1 MVDSISNASVNMSQ
15 SQLMQQVQVSLLD
28 KPLETAEAQGEEMVN
43 LIEES
48 GQAAEQASQ
57 QSPQQS
63 ASITDPAI
71 GQNIDILA

>member
-1 MVDSISNASVNMSQ
+1 MVDSISNASVNMNQ
-15 SQLMQQVQVSLLD
+15 AQLMQQVQVSLLD
-28 KPLETAEAQGEEMVN
+28 KSLETAETQGEEMVN

-57 QSPQQS
+57 NTAQQASP
-63 ASITDPAI
+63 ITDPAV

>member
-15 SQLMQQVQVSLLD
+15 GQLMQQVQVSLLD
-28 KPLETAEAQGEEMVN
+28 KSLESAAAKGEEMVD

-48 GQAAEQASQ
+48 GQAGEQTA
-57 QSPQQS
+57 QQS
-63 ASITDPAI
+63 AQESAPITDPSK

>member
-1 MVDSISNASVNMSQ
+1 MVDSISNASVT
-15 SQLMQQVQVSLLD
+15 MQQVQMSLLD
-28 KPLETAEAQGEEMVN
+28 KSLKTAAAQGKEMVN

-57 QSPQQS
+57 NSAQQ
-63 ASITDPAI
+63 AAPITDPAI

>member
-1 MVDSISNASVNMSQ
+1 MVDSISNASVNMNQ
-15 SQLMQQVQVSLLD
+15 AQLMQQVQMSLLD
-28 KPLETAEAQGEEMVN
+28 KTLETAEAQGQEMVN

-57 QSPQQS
+57 PSAQQ
-63 ASITDPAI
+63 AAPITDPAL